1 MINKV
6 LKCAIYTRKSSEEG
20 LEQDFNSL
28 DAQREACEAYIN
40 SQKHE
45 GWELIKKQY
54 NDGGFSGGTM
64 NRPAFQELLKDVE
77 TGEVD
82 IVVVY
87 KVDRLTRSLMDFAK
101 IVDVFDKHETSFVSI
116 TQQFN
121 TTTSMGRLTLNILL
135 SFAQFEREV
144 TGERIRDKFAASK
157 KKGMWINGMPPMG
170 YVKKDGKLEIELK
183 EAKVV
188 KLIFEK
194 YLEIGTVPELV
205 TYLKENNIHTRSGK
219 NFYKGHL
226 YKILQNKTYIGKIVH
241 KNNVYDGLH
250 DPIINFDIFNKTQ
263 QLLTKNALIRKNSTN
278 AESGSLLKGK
288 LFDDKNNYMSPAHS
302 NKRIASKGRNGQDVE
317 SCRVDPFNA
326 SNQAACKRYRYYVS
340 QAQIQNRLQ
349 DLGSVSKISAGEIE
363 NFVTEK
369 LKEYAF
375 SKIHLQGLFAKYP
388 VRQQKMIF
396 EQIESKEIDVN
407 FIRHA
412 LLKVRISK
420 EMVSIIFS
428 KTLLKEAIEY
438 LIFGTNLPVEQKY
451 DKNSIEEL
459 NYNIRI
465 SSTTKNGSK
474 IIIGDTCRKEVNK
487 FLLEAIVKSF
497 YYHKLMFEN
506 KLTSEQKA
514 NTYIYRLMKLRFLP
528 KNIIQ
533 DILTGNHEPDWTIDK
548 LYTFL

>member
-1 MINKV
+1 MKQ
-6 LKCAIYTRKSSEEG
+6 LRCAIYTRKSSEEG

-28 DAQREACEAYIN
+28 DAQREACEAYVK

-45 GWELIKKQY
+45 GWELVEKQY

-64 NRPAFQELLKDVE
+64 NRPAFIELLKDVE
-77 TGEVD
+77 KGEIDV
-82 IVVVY
+82 VVVY

-157 KKGMWINGMPPMG
+157 KKGMWINGKPPMG
-170 YVKKDGKLEIELK
+170 YVKEDGRLEVEPN
-183 EAKVV
+183 EAKIIRM
-188 KLIFEK
+188 IFDK
-194 YLEIGTVPELV
+194 YLEIGTVPALV
-205 TYLKENNIHTRSGK
+205 DYLKSNKLYTRSGK

-226 YKILQNKTYIGKIVH
+226 YRILSNKTYIGKIVH
-241 KNNVYDGLH
+241 KNNVYGGLH
-250 DPIINFDIFNKTQ
+250 EPIIDFEVFEKTQ
-263 QLLTKNALIRKNSTN
+263 QLLTQNALIRKNSTN

-288 LFDDKNNYMSPAHS
+288 LFDDKDNYMSPTHS
-302 NKRIASKGRNGQDVE
+302 TKRIASRGRNDQDVE

-349 DLGSVSKISAGEIE
+349 DIGSISKISAGEIE
-363 NFVTEK
+363 NFVTDK
-369 LKEYAF
+369 IKEII
-375 SKIHLQGLFAKYP
+375 SDKTLLQELFKDYSIT
-388 VRQQKMIF
+388 QQKLIL
-396 EQIESKEIDVN
+396 EQINTKPIDVN
-407 FIRHA
+407 FIRHS
-412 LLKVRISK
+412 LIKTKIS
-420 EMVSIIFS
+420 EESVSITVS
-428 KTLLKEAIEY
+428 QKLLTEAIEY
-438 LIFGTNLPVEQKY
+438 LIFETQLPSEQNY
-451 DKNSIEEL
+451 DKKSVMEFD
-459 NYNIRI
+459 YKIRI

-474 IIIGDTCRKEVNK
+474 LIIGDVKQKAVNK
-487 FLLEAIVKSF
+487 ILLDAIVKSF

-514 NTYIYRLMKLRFLP
+514 NTHIHRLMKLRFLH
-528 KNIIQ
+528 KEIITA
-533 DILTGNHEPDWTIDK
+533 ILTGEQEPDLTITK
-548 LYTFL
+548 LYAYL

>member
-1 MINKV
+1 MIKV

-28 DAQREACEAYIN
+28 DAQREACEAYIK

-45 GWELIKKQY
+45 GWELVEKQY

-64 NRPAFQELLKDVE
+64 NRPAFQELLEDVE
-77 TGEVD
+77 KGEIDV
-82 IVVVY
+82 VVVY

-157 KKGMWINGMPPMG
+157 KKGMWINGTPPMG
-170 YVKKDGKLEIELK
+170 YVKKDGKLEIEPN
-183 EAKVV
+183 EAKIV
-188 KLIFEK
+188 KHIFEK
-194 YLEIGTVPELV
+194 YLEIGTVPNLV
-205 TYLKENNIHTRSGK
+205 KYLQENKIYTRSGK
-219 NFYKGHL
+219 EFYKGHL

-250 DPIINFDIFNKTQ
+250 EPIIDFEIFVKTQ
-263 QLLTKNALIRKNSTN
+263 RFLAQNALIRKNSTN
-278 AESGSLLKGK
+278 ATSGSLLKGK
-288 LFDDKNNYMSPAHS
+288 LFDDKDNYMSPTHS
-302 NKRIASKGRNGQDVE
+302 CKSG
-317 SCRVDPFNA
+317 
-326 SNQAACKRYRYYVS
+326 KRYRYYVS

-369 LKEYAF
+369 IKEFAF
-375 SKIHLQGLFAKYP
+375 NKKLLQELFANYS
-388 VRQQKMIF
+388 VSQQKIIF
-396 EQIESKEIDVN
+396 EQIESKQINAN
-407 FIRHA
+407 FIRHV
-412 LLKVRISK
+412 LLKAKISSQS
-420 EMVSIIFS
+420 VLITVS
-428 KTLLKEAIEY
+428 KTLTKEAVEY
-438 LIFGTNLPVEQKY
+438 MIFGTHLPVEQKY
-451 DKNSIEEL
+451 DKNSLVEL
-459 NYNIRI
+459 DYKIRI

-474 IIIGDTCRKEVNK
+474 MIIGDVCQKEINK
-487 FLLEAIVKSF
+487 SLVKAIVKSF

-514 NTYIYRLMKLRFLP
+514 NTHIYRLMKLRFLP
-528 KNIIQ
+528 KDIIKA
-533 DILTGNHEPDWTIDK
+533 ILTGSHEPDWTIDK
-548 LYTFL
+548 LYNFYKGNYGNTGRINRNFKRNIDS

>member
-28 DAQREACEAYIN
+28 DAQREACEAYIK

-241 KNNVYDGLH
+241 KNNIYDGLH
-250 DPIINFDIFNKTQ
+250 EPIINFDIFNKTQ

-288 LFDDKNNYMSPAHS
+288 LFDDKNNYMSPTHS

-375 SKIHLQGLFAKYP
+375 SKIHLQELFEKYP

-487 FLLEAIVKSF
+487 FLIEAIVKSF
-497 YYHKLMFEN
+497 YYHKLMFED

-514 NTYIYRLMKLRFLP
+514 NTHIYRLMKLRFLP